1 MLRQVKRTGQAVHP
15 ALAPVALGLMALG
28 AGLDVL
34 AAGREGPLTWLAF
47 WTIAAGV
54 AVGTWSAMFAVA
66 DWIFFADAGDAGVCG
81 IGGFPTALVV
91 GLFGLAALL
100 RVATSEHVAPPAA
113 MALEVAGA
121 ALIVTKTWVGR
132 ELASWLQERR

>member
-15 ALAPVALGLMALG
+15 ALAPLALGLLALG

-47 WTIAAGV
+47 WIIACGV
-54 AVGTWSAMFAVA
+54 AAGTWSAMFAVA
-66 DWIFFADAGDAGVCG
+66 DWVFFADAGETGVCG
-81 IGGFPTALVV
+81 LGGFPTALIV
-91 GLFGLAALL
+91 GIYGLAALL
-100 RVATSEHVAPPAA
+100 RVASPEHVAPPAA

-121 ALIVTKTWVGR
+121 ALVVTKTWVGR
-132 ELASWLQERR
+132 ELASWLRERR

>member
-15 ALAPVALGLMALG
+15 ALTPVALGVLALG

-34 AAGREGPLTWLAF
+34 AAGREGPLSWLAF
-47 WTIAAGV
+47 WTVASGIAA
-54 AVGTWSAMFAVA
+54 GTWSALFAVA

-100 RVATSEHVAPPAA
+100 RVASPEHVATPAA
-113 MALEVAGA
+113 MALEVAGV

-132 ELASWLQERR
+132 ELASWLQERH

>member
-1 MLRQVKRTGQAVHP
+1 MLRQVRRTGQAVHP
-15 ALAPVALGLMALG
+15 ALTPVSLGVLALG

-47 WTIAAGV
+47 WTIAWGV
-54 AVGTWSAMFAVA
+54 AAGTWSAMFAVA
-66 DWIFFADAGDAGVCG
+66 DWIFFADAGEAGVCG
-81 IGGFPTALVV
+81 LGGFPTALIA

-100 RVATSEHVAPPAA
+100 RVASPDHVAPPAA
-113 MALEVAGA
+113 MALEVAGV

>member
-15 ALAPVALGLMALG
+15 ALSPIPLGLMAFG

-47 WTIAAGV
+47 WAIAAGV
-54 AVGTWSAMFAVA
+54 AAGTWSAMFAVA
-66 DWIFFADAGDAGVCG
+66 DWVFFAESGDASVCG
-81 IGGFPTALVV
+81 LGGFPTALVV

-100 RVATSEHVAPPAA
+100 RVASPEHVAPPAA
-113 MALEVAGA
+113 MALEVAGV